1 NPRSLWR
8 PTFRT
13 VPPRRSA
20 HPADHQASGYRAAVV
35 AGWATLQTAMTSS
48 AKAEPPKRWRPGDRR
63 EPILRLLLA
72 PGSGSPLAFVHGLHA
87 RHRYRVAL
95 IDQVLGKFL
104 WGGHFRLPGVAG
116 AEEFRHGSQREIG
129 RCDVVQV

>member
-1 NPRSLWR
+1 
-8 PTFRT
+8 
-13 VPPRRSA
+13 
-20 HPADHQASGYRAAVV
+20 
-35 AGWATLQTAMTSS
+35 
-48 AKAEPPKRWRPGDRR
+48 
-63 EPILRLLLA
+63 RLLLA

-129 RCDVVQV
+129 RCDVVQVRPAQRKGYGDARADAWAVGRGYGGAARAGGVEEDLAVAVFSDERGGADRGVDAFGTGRDRARGR